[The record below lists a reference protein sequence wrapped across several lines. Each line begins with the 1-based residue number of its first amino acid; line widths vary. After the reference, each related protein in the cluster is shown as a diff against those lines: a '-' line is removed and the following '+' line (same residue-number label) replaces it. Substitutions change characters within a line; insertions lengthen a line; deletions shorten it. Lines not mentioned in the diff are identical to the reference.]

1 MSTTPNL
8 GLPLLD
14 PAQNNKAATVNEQ
27 ACGFDVAI
35 AGTLALS
42 VAGGANV
49 ALTTTPDGGQ
59 AENAI
64 IILTGLLTASI
75 NVIFPEITR
84 QWHVVNQTTGAY
96 TLTVIGSSGTGV
108 AIPQGTECDVRFDGT
123 NFVQSSATVS
133 GGCALL
139 RAPIGVD
146 FGTAVLT
153 SDQTIGLAVAEAINL

>member
-59 AENAI
+59 AQNAI
-64 IILTGLLTASI
+64 LIFTGLLTANI
-75 NVIFPEITR
+75 VVTLPQITR
-84 QWHVVNQTTGAY
+84 EWHIVNRTTGAF
-96 TLTVIGSSGTGV
+96 TLTLGCGSGATV
-108 AIPQGTECDVRFDGT
+108 AAPQGTEFDVRW
-123 NFVQSSATVS
+123 
-133 GGCALL
+133 
-139 RAPIGVD
+139 
-146 FGTAVLT
+146 
-153 SDQTIGLAVAEAINL
+153 